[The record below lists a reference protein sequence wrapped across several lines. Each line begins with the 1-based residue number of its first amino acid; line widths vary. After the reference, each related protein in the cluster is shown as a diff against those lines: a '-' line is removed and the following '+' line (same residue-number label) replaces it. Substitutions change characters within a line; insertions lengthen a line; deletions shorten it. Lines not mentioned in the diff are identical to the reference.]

1 MKSTSDFQENPAHLP
16 ESQHEKKAQAALE
29 WQDADGQSWR
39 IELQEAQI
47 ILLSNN
53 DKLEIPQPSW
63 TNDIYIAEHGDRYIV
78 RFETFSYSIGF
89 VVTND
94 QAQPLFTHIGKSSDT
109 VLNIEKQLE
118 AEEDTPVN
126 EMPLLWPKVSPL
138 AVWALISSS
147 MVFIPIL
154 GFLPAMITVALLVLH
169 RIKVSKAPAYH
180 HSRKMCAFAFTFLLA
195 GVIVSVLGTYGNMSN
210 LKSAL
215 QPYPSMQ
222 RPPHSSSSNDQRD
235 QTSSPQIVKAGFL
248 DGEYNWGLIAAALFV
263 VLLSLTVHEAAHAI
277 SAWWLGDDFA
287 RRIGRVTLNPAVH
300 IDPFGTVLFP
310 LLLFMAGM
318 GIFGWAK
325 PVPVRLDYVPRPR
338 RAHILISMA
347 GPGSNLLLAAASM
360 LLMIGI
366 GCIIKIFAPHV
377 IATNLTSFDFT
388 QTVTLSGFSASAVFG
403 PLFTILKLSFFVNV
417 FLAFFN
423 LIPIPPLDGSWVLE
437 NLFPRTLG
445 PLYDKLRPYS
455 FIMFI
460 LLLYSGLLPALLL
473 PARVVI
479 ANGLTLVG
487 DCTFG

>member
-1 MKSTSDFQENPAHLP
+1 MTFSSDGKETPTHLPTPQQENNAETVLD
-16 ESQHEKKAQAALE
+16 
-29 WQDADGQSWR
+29 WQDADGKSWR
-39 IELQEAQI
+39 IELQSAQI
-47 ILLSNN
+47 ILLNQN
-53 DKLEIPQPSW
+53 DKLEIPQSNW
-63 TNDIYIAEHGDRYIV
+63 ANDIYIAEHGQCYIV

-89 VVTND
+89 VITDD
-94 QAQPLFTHIGKSSDT
+94 QAQPLFTHIGKSPDT

-118 AEEDTPVN
+118 AEEDAPVK

-147 MVFIPIL
+147 MVFMPVL
-154 GFLPAMITVALLVLH
+154 GLLPALITVTLLVLH
-169 RIKVSKAPAYH
+169 RIKVSKVPAYR
-180 HSRKMCAFAFTFLLA
+180 HSRKMCTFAFIFLLV
-195 GVIVSVLGTYGNMSN
+195 GGIVSVLGTYGNISN
-210 LKSAL
+210 LKSPV
-215 QPYPSMQ
+215 QPYPSIQ
-222 RPPHSSSSNDQRD
+222 RPPHSSSDAQRD
-235 QTSSPQIVKAGFL
+235 QSASPPIVKAGMM
-248 DGEYNWGLIAAALFV
+248 DKKHNWGLIAAALFV

-347 GPGSNLLLAAASM
+347 GPGSNLLLAAASV
-360 LLMIGI
+360 LLLIGI
-366 GCIIKIFAPHV
+366 GCVIKIIAPHAV
-377 IATNLTSFDFT
+377 VTNLTSFDFT
-388 QTVTLSGFSASAVFG
+388 QTVSMSGFSASAVIG

-423 LIPIPPLDGSWVLE
+423 LIPIPPLDGSWVLQ

-445 PLYDKLRPYS
+445 PIYDKLRPYS

-460 LLLYSGLLPALLL
+460 LLLYSELLPTLLL
-473 PARVVI
+473 PAMIVI